1 MKKIWITYHLIIVLI
16 LLGLIVL
23 DIVINMG
30 KSGNNLITDFT
41 EMAIYVSAI
50 IILITMPIWI
60 VVLLVNK
67 RRMDRKALLIGLS
80 LFLAFVG
87 LTAWPVITMRKSRK
101 QNIMD
106 KESTRYFQSTS
117 SLLNPDS

>member
-67 RRMDRKALLIGLS
+67 RRMDRKA
-80 LFLAFVG
+80 
-87 LTAWPVITMRKSRK
+87 
-101 QNIMD
+101 
-106 KESTRYFQSTS
+106 
-117 SLLNPDS
+117 